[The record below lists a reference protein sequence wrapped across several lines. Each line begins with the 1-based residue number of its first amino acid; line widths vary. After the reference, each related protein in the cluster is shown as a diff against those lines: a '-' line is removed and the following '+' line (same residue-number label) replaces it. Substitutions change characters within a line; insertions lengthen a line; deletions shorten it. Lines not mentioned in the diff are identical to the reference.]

1 MVRRVGRH
9 VGGGPEPEEE
19 RERRERDESLKEA
32 LSHWASGVSIVAV
45 REGDDGAADATG
57 PVHALT
63 VGAFIPV
70 TLDPP
75 TVLISLGPNASVRPY
90 LETDT
95 TFVINLLAMAQKG
108 LASRYADT
116 FPVGPS
122 PFAAHGPPVID
133 GALASLICTV
143 VEMLQRGDHTLVIG
157 RVVSALTGP
166 EAPALAYFRRN
177 YYSVG

>member
-32 LSHWASGVSIVAV
+32 LSRWASGVSIVAV
-45 REGDDGAADATG
+45 REDDAGPDDAGA
-57 PVHALT
+57 VHALT
-63 VGAFIPV
+63 VSAFIPV

-75 TVLISLGPNASVRPY
+75 SVMVSLGPNASALPY
-90 LETDT
+90 LDPGTP
-95 TFVINLLAMAQKG
+95 FVINLLAMAQKG

-122 PFAAHGPPVID
+122 PFPEEGPPVID
-133 GALASLICTV
+133 GALASLVCEV
-143 VEMLQRGDHTLVIG
+143 EEMLQRGDHTLVIG
-157 RVVSALTGP
+157 RVVSAETGP
-166 EAPALAYFRRN
+166 ETPALTYYRRD
-177 YYSVG
+177 YHSVG